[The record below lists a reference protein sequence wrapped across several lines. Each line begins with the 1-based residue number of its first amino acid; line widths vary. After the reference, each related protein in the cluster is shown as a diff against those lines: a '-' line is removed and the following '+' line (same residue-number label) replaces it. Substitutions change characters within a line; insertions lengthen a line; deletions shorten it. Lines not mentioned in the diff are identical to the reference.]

1 MHLVSSNT
9 KELIVIAGPTASGKT
24 ALAIELAQKLD
35 TSILSA
41 DSRQCFKEMNIG
53 VAKPTAEEM
62 QDIPHYFIDSHSI
75 TEEVNAGMYEQYGL
89 DILEKI
95 FKEKNKAIVVGGTG
109 LYIKALCEG
118 LDNMPNIDKD
128 LRNQIIS
135 QYENLGL
142 SWLQNQVQEK
152 DPQYWNDTPEK
163 ENPQRLM
170 RALEVMEM
178 TGKSILAY
186 RFNTGKQRNFQI
198 KKYAIEWPRE
208 QLYDRINQRVDLM
221 IADGLVDEV
230 KNLLPYKQL
239 NALQT
244 VGYKEIFDFLENKTD
259 LPTAIEKIKT
269 NTRHYAKR
277 QMTWF
282 KRDPYI
288 EWLQPS
294 QFSEFIHSFTT
305 KKL

>member
-1 MHLVSSNT
+1 MPFVSSKN

-24 ALAIELAQKLD
+24 ALSVELAKKLD

-41 DSRQCFKEMNIG
+41 DSRQCFREMNIG
-53 VAKPTAEEM
+53 VAKPTVAEI
-62 QDIPHYFIDSHSI
+62 QDIPHFFIDSHSI
-75 TEEVNAGMYEQYGL
+75 SEEVNAGMYEQYGL
-89 DILEKI
+89 YILENI
-95 FKEKNKAIVVGGTG
+95 FSEKDKAIVVGGTG

-118 LDNMPNIDKD
+118 LDNMPNIDKT
-128 LRNQIIS
+128 LRENIIA

-142 SWLQNQVQEK
+142 EWLQQQVAEK
-152 DPQYWNDTPEK
+152 DPQYWNHTDEK

-170 RALEVMEM
+170 RALEIVES
-178 TGKSILAY
+178 TGKSILTF
-186 RFNTGKQRNFQI
+186 RSNTEKKRDFSI

-208 QLYDRINQRVDLM
+208 ELYNRINQRVDMM
-221 IADGLVDEV
+221 IENGLVEEV
-230 KNLLPYKQL
+230 RKLLPYQHL

-244 VGYKEIFDFLENKTD
+244 VGYTEIFDFLENKID
-259 LPTAIEKIKT
+259 LPTAIEKIKI

-282 KRDPYI
+282 KRDTNI
-288 EWLQPS
+288 EWITPA
-294 QFSEFIHSFTT
+294 QFSEFVHSFTT